1 MRQIKFF
8 IGTDVSKEWLDMCI
22 ILEGEVI
29 HRQQIKNKEAAIR
42 KWLKQTQKQYGYSM
56 QDSLFTMEFTGIY
69 NHHLLELLHQ
79 AGANIWLIPGLEI
92 NASRGLQ
99 RSKNDKDDAKL
110 IAEYAMKNL
119 KKVRLWKKPRTVLKQ
134 LAALLMM
141 REKLMTSKHQY
152 ETTLKEYKSFSA
164 REEYLIIKNY
174 SSVMLKTIRQDLKTI
189 EHQIKDIIQ
198 GDEQLKELNEYITS
212 VDGVGIITSANT
224 LVETNEFL
232 DISEP
237 KKFSNHSGVVPHKDE
252 SGKKIKK
259 PKVSHKANKK
269 MKKLLH
275 LAAMSVI
282 RKKGELRDYYERK
295 IAEGKN
301 KMSVLNA
308 IRNKLVLRI
317 FACVNN
323 KRKYEK
329 NYVYSLVNP

>member
-22 ILEGEVI
+22 ISEGELI
-29 HRQQIKNKEAAIR
+29 HTQQIKNTAAAIR
-42 KWLKQTQKQYGYSM
+42 KWFRQTQKQYGYLINE
-56 QDSLFTMEFTGIY
+56 SLFTMEYTGIY
-69 NHHLLELLHQ
+69 NHYLLEVLHD
-79 AGANIWLIPGLEI
+79 AEANICLIPGLEI

-99 RSKNDKDDAKL
+99 RSKNDKDDSKL

-119 KKVRLWKKPRTVLKQ
+119 NKVRLWKKPRTVLKQ

-141 REKLMTSKHQY
+141 REKLMISKHQY
-152 ETTLKEYKSFSA
+152 ETTLKEYKTFST
-164 REEYLIIKNY
+164 REEYLIIKNH
-174 SSVMLKTIRQDLKTI
+174 SSSMLKTILNDLKTI
-189 EHQIKDIIQ
+189 EHQIKEIIK
-198 GDEQLKELNEYITS
+198 GDERLKKLNEYITS
-212 VDGVGIITSANT
+212 VDGVGIITSANPI
-224 LVETNEFL
+224 VETNEFL
-232 DISEP
+232 DISEA
-237 KKFSNHSGVVPHKDE
+237 KKFSNHSGVVPHKNE

-259 PKVSHKANKK
+259 PQVSHKANKK

-282 RKKGELRDYYERK
+282 RTKGELRDYYERK

>member
-1 MRQIKFF
+1 
-8 IGTDVSKEWLDMCI
+8 MCI

-29 HRQQIKNKEAAIR
+29 QRQQIKNKEAAIG
-42 KWLKQTQKQYGYSM
+42 KWLKQTQKQYGYLM
-56 QDSLFTMEFTGIY
+56 QNSLFTMEFTGIY
-69 NHHLLELLHQ
+69 NHHLLEVLHK

-99 RSKNDKDDAKL
+99 RSKNDKEDAKL

-141 REKLMTSKHQY
+141 REKLMISKHQY
-152 ETTLKEYKSFSA
+152 ETTLKEHKSFSTK
-164 REEYLIIKNY
+164 EEYQVVKDYSALVLKNIHQQ
-174 SSVMLKTIRQDLKTI
+174 LKRIDN
-189 EHQIKDIIQ
+189 QIKDAIQ
-198 GDEQLKELNEYITS
+198 GDERLKELNEYITS
-212 VDGVGIITSANT
+212 VDGVGLITSVNT
-224 LVETNEFL
+224 IVETNEFL
-232 DISEP
+232 DISEA
-237 KKFSNHSGVVPHKDE
+237 KKFSNHSGVVPHTDD

-282 RKKGELRDYYERK
+282 RKKGELKDYYERK

-308 IRNKLVLRI
+308 VRNKLVLRI

-323 KRKYEK
+323 K
-329 NYVYSLVNP
+329 

>member
-22 ILEGEVI
+22 ILEEEVI
-29 HRQQIKNKEAAIR
+29 HHQQIRNTVAAIR
-42 KWLKQTQKQYGYSM
+42 KWFKQTQKQYGYLIEN
-56 QDSLFTMEFTGIY
+56 SLFAMEFTGIY
-69 NHHLLELLHQ
+69 NHHLLEVLHE
-79 AGANIWLIPGLEI
+79 AEANIWLVPGLEI
-92 NASRGLQ
+92 NASRGLH
-99 RSKNDKDDAKL
+99 RSKDDKEDAKL
-110 IAEYAMKNL
+110 IAEYSKKNL

-134 LAALLMM
+134 LAALLMT

-152 ETTLKEYKSFSA
+152 ETTLKEYKSFSTK
-164 REEYLIIKNY
+164 EEYLIIKNY
-174 SSVMLKTIRQDLKTI
+174 SGSMLKTIRQQLKTI
-189 EHQIKDIIQ
+189 EHQIKEIIK
-198 GDEQLKELNEYITS
+198 GDKHLKDLNEYITS

-224 LVETNEFL
+224 MVETNEFL
-232 DISEP
+232 DISEA
-237 KKFSNHSGVVPHKDE
+237 KKFSSYSGVVPHKDG

-275 LAAMSVI
+275 LAAMSII

>member
-1 MRQIKFF
+1 MKQIKFF
-8 IGTDVSKEWLDMCI
+8 IGIDVSKEWLDMCI
-22 ILEGEVI
+22 ILEEEVI

-69 NHHLLELLHQ
+69 NYHLLELLHQ

-141 REKLMTSKHQY
+141 RDKLMTSKHQY
-152 ETTLKEYKSFSA
+152 ETTLKEHKSFSTK
-164 REEYLIIKNY
+164 EEYLIIKDY
-174 SSVMLKTIRQDLKTI
+174 SSTMLKTIRQDLKTI
-189 EHQIKDIIQ
+189 EHQIKDIIE

-269 MKKLLH
+269 MKKLKYL
-275 LAAMSVI
+275 LATLKS
-282 RKKGELRDYYERK
+282 L
-295 IAEGKN
+295 AET
-301 KMSVLNA
+301 
-308 IRNKLVLRI
+308 
-317 FACVNN
+317 
-323 KRKYEK
+323 
-329 NYVYSLVNP
+329 